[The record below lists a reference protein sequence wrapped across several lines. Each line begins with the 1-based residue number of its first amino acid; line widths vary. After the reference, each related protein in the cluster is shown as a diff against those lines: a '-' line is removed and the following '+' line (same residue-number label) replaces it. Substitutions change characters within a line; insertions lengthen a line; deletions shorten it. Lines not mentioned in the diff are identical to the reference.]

1 MNGHFVHA
9 PPTGQYT
16 HEGLKVKERR
26 SFLLAPVF
34 FSKRHIVIG
43 LSVALVAGL
52 LHALPVLGLPSANA
66 LASAARGLASSR
78 GLEGYGQAGIGDKL
92 AGWLWQTG
100 GAPALTAGEFARVFV
115 GWTLGLLVA
124 LAIMETIARMLHHN
138 RTRRILFTVTF
149 ALIAATCVSP
159 IWAGLIRRPVAVSD
173 LSLMAPK
180 ALATEVE
187 KREAAQVFAN
197 ASALPHLVLFAPG
210 TVGGVSPIT
219 AGQLVSDP
227 AAWREALRKSQWEA
241 VVLSGPVEEYRRLLE
256 HLITSPD
263 WRLAVINNQGYLFLR
278 GDGPVAKSIDVDKF
292 SLGSDHATAVYL
304 AQIAGYYDAVRR
316 TGEARKCIARALD
329 LAPNEVTVLAHAGTY
344 ALAHKRWQEAIN
356 YSNKA
361 LAQNPHY
368 PHAKLVKAVALQE
381 VGEPHR
387 AMPLVDEVL
396 LQAPDDLYSL
406 FLKAKI
412 SRSLN
417 DYVAEADTLEKIIA
431 VSDRAG
437 LPSMHYRIYLGQ
449 AYAKQGQPKPAL
461 ENYKLV
467 LASGTLNKEQA
478 AEIQDAITTI
488 EAKIR

>member
-1 MNGHFVHA
+1 MPDSRNMRHDC
-9 PPTGQYT
+9 
-16 HEGLKVKERR
+16 LKVRKRR
-26 SFLLAPVF
+26 SLLLPPVF

-43 LSVALVAGL
+43 LLVALLGGL
-52 LHALPVLGLPSANA
+52 FHALPVLGLPSANA
-66 LASAARGLASSR
+66 LSSAARGIASGR
-78 GLEGYGQAGIGDKL
+78 GLEGYGQAGLGDKL
-92 AGWLWQTG
+92 AGWLWETG
-100 GAPALTAGEFARVFV
+100 GSSALTAGEFARTFLGWAV
-115 GWTLGLLVA
+115 GILIA
-124 LAIMETIARMLHHN
+124 LAVMEAIARMLHDK
-138 RTRRILFTVTF
+138 RTRRILFIVTF

-159 IWAGLIRRPVAVSD
+159 IWSGLIRRPAQISD

-180 ALATEVE
+180 ALALEVAKLKKE
-187 KREAAQVFAN
+187 DVFAN
-197 ASALPHLVLFAPG
+197 ASALPHLLLFVPETA
-210 TVGGVSPIT
+210 GGISPIT
-219 AGQLVSDP
+219 AAQLVSNP
-227 AAWREALRKSQWEA
+227 PAWREALRKSNWQA
-241 VVLSGPVEEYRRLLE
+241 VLLSGPVEEYKNLLE

-263 WRLAVINNQGYLFLR
+263 WRLAAITNQGYLFLR
-278 GDGPVAKSIDVDKF
+278 GDGPVAKSIDVDAF
-292 SLGSDHATAVYL
+292 SSGSDHDTAVYL

-344 ALAHKRWQEAIN
+344 ALAHKRWQEAIS

-361 LAQNPHY
+361 LEQNPNY

-387 AMPLVDEVL
+387 AMPLVNEVL
-396 LQAPDDLYSL
+396 IQAPDDLYSL

-431 VSDRAG
+431 VSDRSG

-467 LASGTLNKEQA
+467 LASGTLNKDQA
-478 AEIQDAITTI
+478 AEIKDAITTI